1 MTVESIG
8 REYLL
13 VRGIESAEQLEEA
26 LNTHTDLDEDDIED
40 MLSLYENGEY
50 HEVMHI
56 LATYEYFIKGE
67 TFMSQKTQKPTLSWW
82 KWGNDKFATGYKIF
96 TIFWSKWFDIYLFR
110 YESGSHIPKHK
121 DPGKFHY
128 RINWVIKKPKSG
140 GEFIC
145 NNYNCWIKDR
155 LFGFRA
161 DKNYHKV
168 TKTEGERW
176 VLSIGFKR

>member
-67 TFMSQKTQKPTLSWW
+67 TFMS
-82 KWGNDKFATGYKIF
+82 
-96 TIFWSKWFDIYLFR
+96 
-110 YESGSHIPKHK
+110 
-121 DPGKFHY
+121 
-128 RINWVIKKPKSG
+128 
-140 GEFIC
+140 
-145 NNYNCWIKDR
+145 
-155 LFGFRA
+155 
-161 DKNYHKV
+161 
-168 TKTEGERW
+168 
-176 VLSIGFKR
+176 